1 MMYEKRI
8 ERIQRVRI
16 RRWKLPMLCIGMLG
30 FGIWLLGYRAKPNLR
45 IACLD
50 VGQGDGIVLEIEGT
64 WNLLIDGG
72 SSNKSAVGQYQILPY
87 LKSRGIS
94 RLDGIF
100 ISHTDGD
107 HISGTEEI
115 LEYVGKGLTSIRVD
129 HLILP
134 DWEEEPEN
142 YLKLRELAQTADVQV
157 LQVKAG
163 DRICYGNAQ
172 LDILW
177 PEKGAVGEDVN
188 EEAMVMELEYGK
200 FKGLFTGDIGIE
212 TEKKLQS
219 AHRLEDVDFLKVAHH
234 GSKSS
239 SIQSFLEKVQPKIAL
254 IGVGKNNLFG
264 HPNVSVLERLEKLR
278 SENL

>member
-1 MMYEKRI
+1 MEASNVVCRDAW
-8 ERIQRVRI
+8 V
-16 RRWKLPMLCIGMLG
+16 W
-30 FGIWLLGYRAKPNLR
+30 NL
-45 IACLD
+45 AVGVQGKTKSADCLSGC
-50 VGQGDGIVLEIEGT
+50 GQGDGIVLEIEGT

-142 YLKLRELAQTADVQV
+142 
-157 LQVKAG
+157 
-163 DRICYGNAQ
+163 
-172 LDILW
+172 
-177 PEKGAVGEDVN
+177 
-188 EEAMVMELEYGK
+188 
-200 FKGLFTGDIGIE
+200 
-212 TEKKLQS
+212 
-219 AHRLEDVDFLKVAHH
+219 
-234 GSKSS
+234 
-239 SIQSFLEKVQPKIAL
+239 
-254 IGVGKNNLFG
+254 
-264 HPNVSVLERLEKLR
+264 
-278 SENL
+278 

>member
-30 FGIWLLGYRAKPNLR
+30 FGIWLLGYRARPNLR

-134 DWEEEPEN
+134 DWEEEPKN

-177 PEKGAVGEDVN
+177 PE
-188 EEAMVMELEYGK
+188 
-200 FKGLFTGDIGIE
+200 
-212 TEKKLQS
+212 
-219 AHRLEDVDFLKVAHH
+219 
-234 GSKSS
+234 
-239 SIQSFLEKVQPKIAL
+239 
-254 IGVGKNNLFG
+254 
-264 HPNVSVLERLEKLR
+264 
-278 SENL
+278 